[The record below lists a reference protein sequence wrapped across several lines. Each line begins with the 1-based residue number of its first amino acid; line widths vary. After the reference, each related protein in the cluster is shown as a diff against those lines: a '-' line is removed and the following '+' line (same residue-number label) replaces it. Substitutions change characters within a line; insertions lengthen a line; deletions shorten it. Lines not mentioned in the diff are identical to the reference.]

1 VFRETERV
9 TVNGA
14 ELVRLVTNVLF
25 LVVFV
30 GALRTALRERSR
42 TSVDATILFG
52 ALAFVIAQSQI
63 ASLLGTQLPQ
73 ALGLFSAML
82 FLALPYLQLRL
93 VDDFAGVPPM
103 VLRVCLGGLVLGVA
117 AVVIGLLR
125 LVELPAAVP
134 VIVVVAL
141 LYFVGFCAYAALVL
155 IREARQ
161 AKGVAR
167 NRMVAA
173 ALGALALS
181 LTLIAALASSV
192 VGQAASSV
200 VSMVLSLTSA
210 VAYLV
215 AFAPPVLLKRAWR
228 EPALRT
234 FLTRAAAISPH
245 DPPSTILRGLEVAIA
260 RAAPGQS
267 ARISLVDEKSGALAI
282 EDDELL
288 ASAEVM
294 AAVVESQTP
303 RFVRTAAGA
312 TLAAPITGRGQRI
325 GVLAVIGRRA
335 PLFASDDLDLVQL
348 LAEQAA
354 IVLDGARLYG
364 DLASANHELSEATKV
379 KSEFLAN
386 MSHELRTPLNA
397 ILGFSGLLSEQLNG
411 SMSEK
416 QKRFVRNI
424 HEAGEHLLDL
434 INDVLDLS
442 KVEAGKLELRP
453 EILTLDV
460 LLEPVSAAGRTE
472 AQARGVLFT
481 TEAVAAAPLFLDPTR
496 VRQVLFNLLSNAVK
510 FTPSGGHV
518 TLRAF
523 VEGRELRF
531 EVADTGVGIPS
542 VARERVFGVFERFHE
557 GRAEAAGTGLGL
569 ALTKR
574 LVEQM
579 NGSISFESDE
589 GKGTTF
595 RVGLPDVVTEQV
607 VGERILVVEDERH
620 DADLIVA
627 VASSVELRAE
637 VVRGLLGTEEA
648 LSRGRPLGVVL
659 DLRLPDGRGE
669 QFLGRLKTDPTYAD
683 VPVIVMTVEAEP
695 ATALALGAD
704 DYLTK
709 PIDRIR
715 LEKWLRRI
723 AQRKVDHARA
733 SKAGRALAHSPR

>member
-1 VFRETERV
+1 M
-9 TVNGA
+9 NGA
-14 ELVRLVTNVLF
+14 ELVRLVTNALF

-63 ASLLGTQLPQ
+63 AALLGAQLPQ
-73 ALGLFSAML
+73 ALSLFSGVL

-93 VDDFAGVPPM
+93 VDDFAGVPRLL
-103 VLRVCLGGLVLGVA
+103 LRVCLGGLVAGVA
-117 AVVIGLLR
+117 AIVIGLLQ
-125 LVELPAAVP
+125 LVVLPAAVP
-134 VIVVVAL
+134 VVVTVAL
-141 LYFVGFCAYAALVL
+141 IYFVGFCAYAAFVL

-167 NRMVAA
+167 NRMAA
-173 ALGALALS
+173 AASGALALS
-181 LTLIAALASSV
+181 LALISALTSTIVGPTASGVASMIFALASA
-192 VGQAASSV
+192 VGYV
-200 VSMVLSLTSA
+200 
-210 VAYLV
+210 V

-228 EPALRT
+228 EPALRS
-234 FLTRAAAISPH
+234 FLARAAAISPH
-245 DPPSTILRGLEVAIA
+245 DPPETILRGLEVAIA

-267 ARISLVDEKSGALAI
+267 ARIGMIDEKSGALAVR
-282 EDDELL
+282 DVDLL

-294 AAVVESQTP
+294 ATVLETQTP

-312 TLAAPITGRGQRI
+312 TLAAPITGRGRRI

-354 IVLDGARLYG
+354 IVLDGARLYS
-364 DLASANHELSEATKV
+364 DLASANRELSQATKV

-411 SMSEK
+411 SMTDK
-416 QKRFVRNI
+416 QKRFIRNI
-424 HEAGEHLLDL
+424 HEAGEHLLEL

-460 LLEPVSAAGRTE
+460 LLEPVAAAGRTA
-472 AQARGVLFT
+472 AQAKGVTFT
-481 TEAVAAAPLFLDPTR
+481 MEAITAQLFLDPIR
-496 VRQVLFNLLSNAVK
+496 VRQVLFNLVSNAVK
-510 FTPSGGHV
+510 FTPDGGHV
-518 TLRAF
+518 TVRALID
-523 VEGRELRF
+523 GRELGF
-531 EVADTGVGIPS
+531 DVADTGIGIPAL
-542 VARERVFGVFERFHE
+542 ARDRVFGVFERFHE
-557 GRAEAAGTGLGL
+557 GHSEAAGTGLGL

-579 NGSISFESDE
+579 NGSITFESDE

-595 RVGLPDVVTEQV
+595 HVQLPDVVTEKV
-607 VGERILVVEDERH
+607 LGERILVVEDDRH

-627 VASSVELRAE
+627 VASSVEMRAE
-637 VVRGLLGTEEA
+637 VVRGLAGADEA
-648 LSRGRPLGVVL
+648 LLRGRPLGIVL
-659 DLRLPDGRGE
+659 DLRLLDGRGE

-683 VPVIVMTVEAEP
+683 IPVIVMTVEAEP

-715 LEKWLRRI
+715 LANWLRRL
-723 AQRKVDHARA
+723 AQRKIDQDRA
-733 SKAGRALAHSPR
+733 PKSRRVYANSPR

>member
-1 VFRETERV
+1 M
-9 TVNGA
+9 NGA
-14 ELVRLVTNVLF
+14 ELVRLVTNALF

-42 TSVDATILFG
+42 TSVDASILFG

-63 ASLLGTQLPQ
+63 AALLGTQLPA
-73 ALGLFSAML
+73 ALGLVSAGL
-82 FLALPYLQLRL
+82 LLALPYLQLRL
-93 VDDFAGVPPM
+93 VDDFAGVRPLL
-103 VLRVCLGGLVLGVA
+103 LRICLGILVAGLA
-117 AVVIGLLR
+117 AVAIGLLKII
-125 LVELPAAVP
+125 EIPAAVP
-134 VIVVVAL
+134 VIVALAL
-141 LYFVGFCAYAALVL
+141 LYFVGFCAYAAFVL
-155 IREARQ
+155 IREARL

-167 NRMVAA
+167 NRMTAA

-181 LTLIAALASSV
+181 LTLIAAATSAVVGPTASSL
-192 VGQAASSV
+192 A
-200 VSMVLSLTSA
+200 SMVLSLCAA

-228 EPALRT
+228 EPALRS

-245 DPPSTILRGLEVAIA
+245 DPPQTILRGLEVAIA

-267 ARISLVDEKSGALAI
+267 ARIAVLDEQTHALAI
-282 EDDELL
+282 GDDGELL
-288 ASAEVM
+288 ASAEIM
-294 AAVVESQTP
+294 AAVLDNQTP

-312 TLAAPITGRGQRI
+312 TLAAPITGRGRRI

-364 DLASANHELSEATKV
+364 DLASANRELSQATKV

-397 ILGFSGLLSEQLNG
+397 ILGFSGLLSEQLAG
-411 SMSEK
+411 SMNDK
-416 QKRFVRNI
+416 QKRFLRNI
-424 HEAGEHLLDL
+424 HEAGEHLLEL

-442 KVEAGKLELRP
+442 RVEAGKLELRP
-453 EILTLDV
+453 EVLTLDV
-460 LLEPVSAAGRTE
+460 LLEPVSAAARAA
-472 AQARGVLFT
+472 AQAKDVLY
-481 TEAVAAAPLFLDPTR
+481 EAEIAEAAPIFLDPTR
-496 VRQVLFNLLSNAVK
+496 VRQVLFNLVSNAVK
-510 FTPSGGHV
+510 FTPAGGHV
-518 TLRAF
+518 TLRA
-523 VEGRELRF
+523 VAEGRELCF
-531 EVADTGVGIPS
+531 EVADTGVGIPEA
-542 VARERVFGVFERFHE
+542 ARDRMFGVFERFHE
-557 GRAEAAGTGLGL
+557 GRSEATGTGLGL

-579 NGSISFESDE
+579 NGSIDFESEE

-595 RVGLPDVVTEQV
+595 SVRLPDIVTEQV
-607 VGERILVVEDERH
+607 AGDRILVVDDERH

-627 VASSVELRAE
+627 VASSVDLRAE
-637 VVRGLLGTEEA
+637 IVRGLAGTEAA

-669 QFLGRLKTDPTYAD
+669 QFLGRLKTDPAFAD
-683 VPVIVMTVEAEP
+683 VPVIVVTVEAEP
-695 ATALALGAD
+695 AAALALGAD

-709 PIDRIR
+709 PIDRVR
-715 LEKWLRRI
+715 LESWLRRL
-723 AQRKVDHARA
+723 AQRGTDPSRSQKPR
-733 SKAGRALAHSPR
+733 RELAHSPR

>member
-1 VFRETERV
+1 M
-9 TVNGA
+9 NGA
-14 ELVRLVTNVLF
+14 ELVRLVTNALF

-63 ASLLGTQLPQ
+63 AALLGAQLPQ
-73 ALGLFSAML
+73 ALSLFSAML

-93 VDDFAGVPPM
+93 VDDFAGVPPI

-117 AVVIGLLR
+117 AVVIGLLH
-125 LVELPAAVP
+125 LVDLPAAIP
-134 VIVVVAL
+134 VIVVLAL

-181 LTLIAALASSV
+181 LTLIAALASAV
-192 VGQAASSV
+192 IGQAPSSV
-200 VSMVLSLTSA
+200 ASMVLSLSAA

-245 DPPSTILRGLEVAIA
+245 DPPQVILRGLEVAIA

-267 ARISLVDEKSGALAI
+267 ARIAMVDEKTDALVI
-282 EDDELL
+282 GDDDELL
-288 ASAEVM
+288 SSAELM
-294 AAVVESQTP
+294 AAILDSQNP

-312 TLAAPITGRGQRI
+312 TLAAPITGRGRRI
-325 GVLAVIGRRA
+325 GVLAVMGRRA

-364 DLASANHELSEATKV
+364 DLASANRELSQATKV

-411 SMSEK
+411 SMSDK
-416 QKRFVRNI
+416 QKRFIRNI

-442 KVEAGKLELRP
+442 KVEAGRLDLRP
-453 EILTLDV
+453 EIVTLDV
-460 LLEPVSAAGRTE
+460 LLEPVAAAGRTA
-472 AQARGVLFT
+472 AQAKGVLFAM
-481 TEAVAAAPLFLDPTR
+481 EAVTGQLFLDPTR
-496 VRQVLFNLLSNAVK
+496 VRQILFNLVSNAVK

-518 TLRAF
+518 TLRGF
-523 VEGRELRF
+523 IDGRELSF
-531 EVADTGVGIPS
+531 EVADTGIGIPDG
-542 VARERVFGVFERFHE
+542 ARDRVFGVFERFHE
-557 GRAEAAGTGLGL
+557 GRSEAPGTGLGL

-579 NGSISFESDE
+579 NGSISFESEE
-589 GKGTTF
+589 GSGTTF
-595 RVGLPDVVTEQV
+595 HVQLPDFVTEQV
-607 VGERILVVEDERH
+607 LGERILVVEDERH

-627 VASSVELRAE
+627 VASAVELRAE
-637 VVRGLLGTEEA
+637 VVRGLAGTEEA
-648 LSRGRPLGVVL
+648 LSRGRPLGIVL

-669 QFLGRLKTDPTYAD
+669 QFLGRLKTDPALAD
-683 VPVIVMTVEAEP
+683 IPVIVMTVEAEP

-709 PIDRIR
+709 PIDRVR
-715 LEKWLRRI
+715 LANWLRRL
-723 AQRKVDHARA
+723 AQRKVDHDRGARP
-733 SKAGRALAHSPR
+733 RRVLAHSPR

>member
-1 VFRETERV
+1 L
-9 TVNGA
+9 NGA
-14 ELVRLVTNVLF
+14 ELVRLVTNALF
-25 LVVFV
+25 LMVFV

-52 ALAFVIAQSQI
+52 ALAFVVVQSQI
-63 ASLLGTQLPQ
+63 AALLGTQRPP
-73 ALGLFSAML
+73 ALGAVSIVL

-93 VDDFAGVPPM
+93 VDDFAGVPPL
-103 VLRVCLGGLVLGVA
+103 VLRVCLGGLALGIG
-117 AVVIGLLR
+117 AVVVGLLK
-125 LVELPAAVP
+125 LVVLPIAVP
-134 VIVVVAL
+134 IVVALAL

-167 NRMVAA
+167 NRMDAA
-173 ALGALALS
+173 AAGALALS
-181 LTLIAALASSV
+181 LTLIAALTSTV
-192 VGQAASSV
+192 VGPAASSV
-200 VSMVLSLTSA
+200 ASMVLALSSA
-210 VAYLV
+210 LAYLV

-228 EPALRT
+228 EPALRS

-245 DPPSTILRGLEVAIA
+245 DAPQTILRGLEVAIA

-267 ARISLVDEKSGALAI
+267 ARIALLDEKGETLVI
-282 EDDELL
+282 GNDDELL

-294 AAVVESQTP
+294 AAVFTSQTP

-312 TLAAPITGRGQRI
+312 TLAAPITGRGRRI

-364 DLASANHELSEATKV
+364 DLASANRDLSQATKV

-397 ILGFSGLLSEQLNG
+397 ILGFSGLLSEQLAG
-411 SMSEK
+411 SMNDK
-416 QKRFVRNI
+416 QKRFLRNI
-424 HEAGEHLLDL
+424 HEAGEHLLEL

-442 KVEAGKLELRP
+442 RVEAGKLELRP
-453 EILTLDV
+453 EVLTLDV
-460 LLEPVSAAGRTE
+460 LLEPVSAAGLSA
-472 AQARGVLFT
+472 AQARGVLF
-481 TEAVAAAPLFLDPTR
+481 EVRAPDGAPLFLDPTR
-496 VRQVLFNLLSNAVK
+496 VRQILFNLVSNAVK
-510 FTPSGGHV
+510 FTPGGGHV
-518 TLRAF
+518 TLSAAI
-523 VEGRELRF
+523 EGRDLRF
-531 EVADTGVGIPS
+531 EVTDTGVGIPEE
-542 VARERVFGVFERFHE
+542 ARGRMFGVFERFHE
-557 GRAEAAGTGLGL
+557 ANPDAAGTGLGL

-579 NGSISFESDE
+579 NGSIGFESED

-595 RVGLPDVVTEQV
+595 RVRLPDTVTEQV
-607 VGERILVVEDERH
+607 PGDRILVVDDERH

-627 VASSVELRAE
+627 VAASVDLRAE
-637 VVRGLLGTEEA
+637 IVRGLAGTEEA
-648 LSRGRPLGVVL
+648 LARGRPLGVVL

-669 QFLGRLKTDPTYAD
+669 QFLGRLKTDAAYAD
-683 VPVIVMTVEAEP
+683 VPVIVVTVEAEP
-695 ATALALGAD
+695 AAALALGAD

-709 PIDRIR
+709 PIDRVR
-715 LEKWLRRI
+715 LESWLRRL
-723 AQRKVDHARA
+723 APRSTDKARA
-733 SKAGRALAHSPR
+733 QKPRRELAHSPR